1 MLPLGLDHILF
12 VIGLFFLSRK
22 WKPIIYQVSVFT
34 LAHTITLGLATLDLV
49 SAPSNVV
56 EPVIVASIAIVAIE
70 NILFPGYRH
79 LRLLVVF
86 FFGLIHGL
94 GFAGALSAFQLDP
107 ASLMIG
113 LLGFNVGV
121 ELGQLAV
128 ISLVFTATFWLK
140 EEHSYRKFA
149 VIPGS
154 SFIAIMGFIGRLNEF
169 SFSDLIMLNHLFKKF
184 QLVIASIAM
193 IASTSLPL
201 GVLQIGVWANMFEQ
215 FYEET
220 RSVFLS
226 AEWTFDGDHRCS
238 GCQLV
243 SDLGAKT
250 KESLKS
256 SSLSIENQLSVPVA
270 SKISDCPTTST
281 RKSLYFERI
290 IHG

>member
-1 MLPLGLDHILF
+1 M
-12 VIGLFFLSRK
+12 
-22 WKPIIYQVSVFT
+22 
-34 LAHTITLGLATLDLV
+34 
-49 SAPSNVV
+49 V
-56 EPVIVASIAIVAIE
+56 EPVIAASIAIVAIE

-154 SFIAIMGFIGRLNEF
+154 SFIAIMGVYWTVER
-169 SFSDLIMLNHLFKKF
+169 
-184 QLVIASIAM
+184 
-193 IASTSLPL
+193 
-201 GVLQIGVWANMFEQ
+201 
-215 FYEET
+215 
-220 RSVFLS
+220 VF
-226 AEWTFDGDHRCS
+226 F
-238 GCQLV
+238 
-243 SDLGAKT
+243 
-250 KESLKS
+250 
-256 SSLSIENQLSVPVA
+256 
-270 SKISDCPTTST
+270 
-281 RKSLYFERI
+281 
-290 IHG
+290 

>member
-1 MLPLGLDHILF
+1 M
-12 VIGLFFLSRK
+12 
-22 WKPIIYQVSVFT
+22 
-34 LAHTITLGLATLDLV
+34 
-49 SAPSNVV
+49 
-56 EPVIVASIAIVAIE
+56 
-70 NILFPGYRH
+70 
-79 LRLLVVF
+79 
-86 FFGLIHGL
+86 
-94 GFAGALSAFQLDP
+94 
-107 ASLMIG
+107 
-113 LLGFNVGV
+113 
-121 ELGQLAV
+121 
-128 ISLVFTATFWLK
+128 
-140 EEHSYRKFA
+140 
-149 VIPGS
+149 
-154 SFIAIMGFIGRLNEF
+154 NEF

-184 QLVIASIAM
+184 QLVIVSIAM

-270 SKISDCPTTST
+270 SKFQIARPHQLG
-281 RKSLYFERI
+281 SLFILKESYTDNFLSVEKPPPKV
-290 IHG
+290 